1 MVSST
6 GDFKGQMGQA
16 MLEGWEVNLALLA
29 LNMFS
34 GSIEDSDVLKLPRKY
49 LKRTETGEVHPKNGF

>member
-1 MVSST
+1 
-6 GDFKGQMGQA
+6 MGQA
-16 MLEGWEVNLALLA
+16 MLGGWEVNLALLA